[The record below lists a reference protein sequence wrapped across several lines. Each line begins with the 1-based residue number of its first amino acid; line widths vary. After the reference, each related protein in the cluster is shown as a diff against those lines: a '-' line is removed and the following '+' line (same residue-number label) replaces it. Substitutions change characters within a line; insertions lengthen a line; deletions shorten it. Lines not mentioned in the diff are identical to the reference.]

1 MTVTSLHSVRSG
13 LLVRMSQ
20 ELMATACWHGSEIY
34 IWRVRITDSCDIL
47 LYWYGKRYLTWWMWV
62 WANTESWWWTGKPGM
77 LQSMGSQRDKSEQ
90 LNWTDLI
97 SQLIEWPRIRHLILL
112 QTQISSVASSKIS
125 FIYSH
130 YRIELN
136 ELLWNKGVFQ
146 NTELWDLDSVD
157 REEKQA
163 ICPNPVI
170 QYRNCQSLEGMAVVA
185 RARLELEP
193 WLPNTKLSAF
203 SKPSCYK
210 PSAGWQWGWS
220 ISVSHTAQAC
230 LHTCTSH

>member
-1 MTVTSLHSVRSG
+1 MNVSLSKPRE
-13 LLVRMSQ
+13 LVMDREAWHAAVHGVSKRQ
-20 ELMATACWHGSEIY
+20 KWATE
-34 IWRVRITDSCDIL
+34 
-47 LYWYGKRYLTWWMWV
+47 
-62 WANTESWWWTGKPGM
+62 
-77 LQSMGSQRDKSEQ
+77 
-90 LNWTDLI
+90 LNWSHFTI
-97 SQLIEWPRIRHLILL
+97 QWIRHLILF

-146 NTELWDLDSVD
+146 NTELWDLDCVD
-157 REEKQA
+157 REEKQD

-170 QYRNCQSLEGMAVVA
+170 QYRNCQSWEGMEAAA
-185 RARLELEP
+185 RAGLELEP

-210 PSAGWQWGWS
+210 PSADWQWGWS